1 MGKKK
6 EKRTNTSFV
15 DVTSNSPY
23 HKAIYSNQKSM
34 MVAQNRPI
42 GQWNRAESTKINP
55 QNLVYGQLVCDK
67 GGKNIY
73 WRKDGLFS
81 KRCGEN

>member
-1 MGKKK
+1 
-6 EKRTNTSFV
+6 
-15 DVTSNSPY
+15 
-23 HKAIYSNQKSM
+23 M